1 MGSRKAVRQ
10 LLKVPRVRSVGE
22 GKQKGGVWLVTVS
35 TGPFRHTARDRAAA
49 DVLHDCSHIVGRR
62 RK

>member
-1 MGSRKAVRQ
+1 MRQ

-49 DVLHDCSHIVGRR
+49 DVLHDYALCSHIVGRR